1 MLIKEI
7 RALIHK
13 EILFEW
19 RMKYAFSG
27 ILLYLTS
34 SVFVVY
40 IVFELGKASITPT
53 TWNVLLWVVMLFV
66 ATNATAK
73 SFIQESRE
81 RLLYYYTIA
90 SPESVMISKILFNGI
105 LMTFLVIGGCAIFMI
120 LLGNPVQDMTLFI
133 FNLIIGAIGFAAS
146 FTMISGIAS
155 KATNSSTLMAI
166 LGFPVILPMLL
177 LLIKVSGAAIDGL
190 DRSVSYDELM
200 TLMAII
206 IISITT
212 SVILF
217 PYLWRSN

>member
-1 MLIKEI
+1 MVYKEI
-7 RALIHK
+7 KALLMK
-13 EILFEW
+13 EVVLEW
-19 RMKYAFSG
+19 RMRYALSG
-27 ILLYLTS
+27 IVLYLTS
-34 SVFVVY
+34 TIFVVY
-40 IVFELGKASITPT
+40 IAFELGKVAITPT
-53 TWNVLLWVVMLFV
+53 TWNVLFWVVMLFV

-73 SFIQESRE
+73 SFIQETRP

-90 SPESVMISKILFNGI
+90 GPESVIVSKLLFNGLLMLVLMI
-105 LMTFLVIGGCAIFMI
+105 LGGGIFM
-120 LLGNPVQDMTLFI
+120 LLMGNPVQDMALFLV
-133 FNLIIGAIGFAAS
+133 NLLLGALGFSSS

-177 LLIKVSGAAIDGL
+177 LLIRISGAAIDGL
-190 DRSVSYDELM
+190 DRSVSYDEML
-200 TLMAII
+200 TLSAII

>member
-7 RALIHK
+7 RALVQK
-13 EILFEW
+13 DILFEW
-19 RMKYAFSG
+19 RMKYALGG

-40 IVFELGKASITPT
+40 IVFELGKAAINPT
-53 TWNVLLWVVMLFV
+53 TWNVLFWVVMLFV

-90 SPESVMISKILFNGI
+90 SPESVMISKILFNGL
-105 LMTFLVIGGCAIFMI
+105 LMTFLILAGCAIFMI
-120 LLGNPVQDMTLFI
+120 LLGNPVQDIPLFLI
-133 FNLIIGAIGFAAS
+133 NLIIGAIGFAAG

-190 DRSVSYDELM
+190 DRSVSVDELM
-200 TLMAII
+200 TLLAII